1 MKVAIVGAERLLGR
15 VLALL
20 MLVLVASV
28 AWQVLSRYLLAVPAP
43 WTEELARFLL
53 IWIGLL
59 GAAYAYRADSHIGFD
74 TLSNRIVSP
83 AGRLRVTRV
92 THGVCLLFALLVLVV
107 GGGSLMLMTWELR
120 QYSAAMGI
128 PVALVYAV
136 LPLSGLLI
144 AGFAVDKMLTG
155 TPGRPAAG
163 SNEPPKESG

>member
-1 MKVAIVGAERLLGR
+1 MKGVIDSTERFLGHA
-15 VLALL
+15 LALL

-59 GAAYAYRADSHIGFD
+59 GAAYAYRAGSHIGFD
-74 TLSNRIVSP
+74 TLSKRIVSP
-83 AGRLRVTRV
+83 VARSRVTRV
-92 THGVCLLFALLVLVV
+92 THAVCLVFAVLVLVV
-107 GGGSLMLMTWELR
+107 GGGALMLLTWELR

-128 PVALVYAV
+128 PVAVVYAV

-144 AGFAVDKMLTG
+144 AGFAAEKMLSA
-155 TPGRPAAG
+155 TPGRASVG
-163 SNEPPKESG
+163 SNEPPKETG